1 MNKNKKRIIALAGV
15 TGMILSLSCH
25 LLDMPIQAKEASI
38 TLIKDPVYTDHDKVA
53 LFPETQDTKEDVSVQ
68 NHDIATDQN
77 ASAEAFCRLDAS
89 KLKRHHNTEN
99 TTDQSQKQQ
108 TVMAG
113 NVNTDADNTKNNPST
128 DQNAAGS
135 TTDFST
141 KDSKKDDLVS
151 TLLIPE
157 QWNIEITNCI
167 QTDSA
172 TSVQE
177 KPETDAS
184 DEKTEQ
190 TNGQTKEQSNDQT
203 SDQTETSAE
212 KTTEAKE
219 QDAAKKEQQKKKA
232 LQKKKKALQQKK
244 KALQQKK
251 KAVAKKKKQKRA
263 KACQVMAG
271 STTDRQILER
281 IVEAEAGGENRKG
294 KILVANVILNRV
306 RHKEFPNT
314 IKGVVFAHKGSRYQ
328 FSPIADGRYY
338 KVHVSGD
345 TKKAVRQALQGVDG
359 SKGALYF
366 MERRAADSSNVTWF
380 DTALTKLFRYGCHE
394 FYK

>member
-135 TTDFST
+135 TTDSST
-141 KDSKKDDLVS
+141 KDSKKDDSVS

-184 DEKTEQ
+184 GEKTEQ

-219 QDAAKKEQQKKKA
+219 QDAAKKE
-232 LQKKKKALQQKK
+232 
-244 KALQQKK
+244 QQKK

-345 TKKAVRQALQGVDG
+345 TKKAVSQALQGVDG

>member
-25 LLDMPIQAKEASI
+25 LLDMPIRAKEASI
-38 TLIKDPVYTDHDKVA
+38 TLIKDPVYTDYDKVA
-53 LFPETQDTKEDVSVQ
+53 LFPKTQDTKEDVSVQ

-135 TTDFST
+135 TTDSST
-141 KDSKKDDLVS
+141 KDSKKDDSVS
-151 TLLIPE
+151 ALLIPE
-157 QWNIEITNCI
+157 QWNIEIANCI
-167 QTDSA
+167 PTDS
-172 TSVQE
+172 TSSVQE

-203 SDQTETSAE
+203 SDQTSDQTETSAE
-212 KTTEAKE
+212 ETTEAKE

-232 LQKKKKALQQKK
+232 LQKKK

>member
-1 MNKNKKRIIALAGV
+1 M
-15 TGMILSLSCH
+15 
-25 LLDMPIQAKEASI
+25 
-38 TLIKDPVYTDHDKVA
+38 
-53 LFPETQDTKEDVSVQ
+53 
-68 NHDIATDQN
+68 
-77 ASAEAFCRLDAS
+77 
-89 KLKRHHNTEN
+89 
-99 TTDQSQKQQ
+99 
-108 TVMAG
+108 
-113 NVNTDADNTKNNPST
+113 
-128 DQNAAGS
+128 
-135 TTDFST
+135 
-141 KDSKKDDLVS
+141 
-151 TLLIPE
+151 
-157 QWNIEITNCI
+157 
-167 QTDSA
+167 
-172 TSVQE
+172 
-177 KPETDAS
+177 
-184 DEKTEQ
+184 
-190 TNGQTKEQSNDQT
+190 
-203 SDQTETSAE
+203 
-212 KTTEAKE
+212 
-219 QDAAKKEQQKKKA
+219 
-232 LQKKKKALQQKK
+232 
-244 KALQQKK
+244 QQKK

-366 MERRAADSSNVTWF
+366 MERRAADSLNVTWF

>member
-25 LLDMPIQAKEASI
+25 LLDMPIRAKEASI

-53 LFPETQDTKEDVSVQ
+53 LFSETQDTKEDVSVQ

-113 NVNTDADNTKNNPST
+113 NVNTDADNIKNNPST

-135 TTDFST
+135 TTDSST
-141 KDSKKDDLVS
+141 KDSKKDDSVS

-157 QWNIEITNCI
+157 QWNIEIANCI
-167 QTDSA
+167 PADS
-172 TSVQE
+172 TSSVQE

-203 SDQTETSAE
+203 SDQTSDQTETSAE
-212 KTTEAKE
+212 ETTEAKE

-232 LQKKKKALQQKK
+232 LQKKK

>member
-1 MNKNKKRIIALAGV
+1 MSKNKKRIIALAGV
-15 TGMILSLSCH
+15 AGMILSLSCH
-25 LLDMPIQAKEASI
+25 LLDVPIQAKEASI

-89 KLKRHHNTEN
+89 KLKRHNNTEN

-128 DQNAAGS
+128 DQNATGS
-135 TTDFST
+135 TTDPST
-141 KDSKKDDLVS
+141 KDSKKDDSVS

-157 QWNIEITNCI
+157 QWNIEIANCFS
-167 QTDSA
+167 TDSESP
-172 TSVQE
+172 TQE

-203 SDQTETSAE
+203 GDQTETSAE
-212 KTTEAKE
+212 ETTEAKE

-244 KALQQKK
+244 KA
-251 KAVAKKKKQKRA
+251 VAKKKKQKRA

-271 STTDRQILER
+271 SATDRQILER

>member
-25 LLDMPIQAKEASI
+25 LLDMPIRAKEASI
-38 TLIKDPVYTDHDKVA
+38 TLIKDPVYTDYDKVA
-53 LFPETQDTKEDVSVQ
+53 LFSETQDTKEDVSVQ

-113 NVNTDADNTKNNPST
+113 NVNTDADNIKNNPST

-135 TTDFST
+135 TTDSST
-141 KDSKKDDLVS
+141 KDSKKDDSVS

-157 QWNIEITNCI
+157 QWNIEIANCI
-167 QTDSA
+167 PTDS
-172 TSVQE
+172 TSSVQE

-203 SDQTETSAE
+203 SDQTSDQTETSAE
-212 KTTEAKE
+212 ETTEAKE

-232 LQKKKKALQQKK
+232 LQKKK

>member
-1 MNKNKKRIIALAGV
+1 M
-15 TGMILSLSCH
+15 
-25 LLDMPIQAKEASI
+25 
-38 TLIKDPVYTDHDKVA
+38 IKDPVYTDHDKVA

-135 TTDFST
+135 TTDSST
-141 KDSKKDDLVS
+141 KDSKKDDSVS

-203 SDQTETSAE
+203 SDQTSDQTETSAE

-219 QDAAKKEQQKKKA
+219 QDAAKKE
-232 LQKKKKALQQKK
+232 QQKK

-345 TKKAVRQALQGVDG
+345 TKKAVSQALQGVDG

>member
-15 TGMILSLSCH
+15 AGMILSLSCH
-25 LLDMPIQAKEASI
+25 LLDVPIQAKEASI

-77 ASAEAFCRLDAS
+77 VSAEAFCRLDAS
-89 KLKRHHNTEN
+89 KLKRHNNTEN

-128 DQNAAGS
+128 DQNATGS
-135 TTDFST
+135 TTDPST
-141 KDSKKDDLVS
+141 KDSKKDDSVS

-157 QWNIEITNCI
+157 QWNIEIANCFS
-167 QTDSA
+167 TDSESP
-172 TSVQE
+172 TQE

-203 SDQTETSAE
+203 GDQTETSAE
-212 KTTEAKE
+212 KITEAKE

-244 KALQQKK
+244 KA
-251 KAVAKKKKQKRA
+251 VAKKKKQKRA

-271 STTDRQILER
+271 SATDRQILER

>member
-25 LLDMPIQAKEASI
+25 LLDMPIRAKEASI

-53 LFPETQDTKEDVSVQ
+53 LFPKTQDTKEDVSVQ

-113 NVNTDADNTKNNPST
+113 NVNTDADNTKNNLST

-135 TTDFST
+135 TTDSST
-141 KDSKKDDLVS
+141 KDSKKDDSVS

-157 QWNIEITNCI
+157 QWNIEIANCI
-167 QTDSA
+167 PTDS
-172 TSVQE
+172 TSSVQE

-203 SDQTETSAE
+203 SDQTSDQTETSAE
-212 KTTEAKE
+212 ETTEAKE

-232 LQKKKKALQQKK
+232 LQKKK

>member
-135 TTDFST
+135 TTDSST
-141 KDSKKDDLVS
+141 KDSKKDDSVS

-157 QWNIEITNCI
+157 QWNI
-167 QTDSA
+167 
-172 TSVQE
+172 
-177 KPETDAS
+177 
-184 DEKTEQ
+184 
-190 TNGQTKEQSNDQT
+190 
-203 SDQTETSAE
+203 
-212 KTTEAKE
+212 
-219 QDAAKKEQQKKKA
+219 
-232 LQKKKKALQQKK
+232 
-244 KALQQKK
+244 
-251 KAVAKKKKQKRA
+251 
-263 KACQVMAG
+263 
-271 STTDRQILER
+271 
-281 IVEAEAGGENRKG
+281 
-294 KILVANVILNRV
+294 
-306 RHKEFPNT
+306 
-314 IKGVVFAHKGSRYQ
+314 
-328 FSPIADGRYY
+328 
-338 KVHVSGD
+338 
-345 TKKAVRQALQGVDG
+345 
-359 SKGALYF
+359 
-366 MERRAADSSNVTWF
+366 
-380 DTALTKLFRYGCHE
+380 
-394 FYK
+394 

>member
-25 LLDMPIQAKEASI
+25 LLDMPIRAKEASI
-38 TLIKDPVYTDHDKVA
+38 TLIKDPIYTDHDKVA
-53 LFPETQDTKEDVSVQ
+53 LFPETQATKEDVSVQ

-89 KLKRHHNTEN
+89 EFKRHQNTEN
-99 TTDQSQKQQ
+99 TIDQSKKQQ

-128 DQNAAGS
+128 DQNAAGGTTDSS
-135 TTDFST
+135 TT
-141 KDSKKDDLVS
+141 DSKKDDSVS

-172 TSVQE
+172 TSAQE
-177 KPETDAS
+177 KIETDAS

-212 KTTEAKE
+212 ETTEAKE
-219 QDAAKKEQQKKKA
+219 QDAAKKEQQKKMA
-232 LQKKKKALQQKK
+232 LKKKKKALRQR
-244 KALQQKK
+244 K
-251 KAVAKKKKQKRA
+251 KAVSKKKKQKRA

-271 STTDRQILER
+271 SSTDRQILER
-281 IVEAEAGGENRKG
+281 IVEAEAGGENQKG

-380 DTALTKLFRYGCHE
+380 DTALTRLFRYGCHE

>member
-25 LLDMPIQAKEASI
+25 LLDMPIRAKEASI

-53 LFPETQDTKEDVSVQ
+53 LFSETQDTKEDVSVQ

-99 TTDQSQKQQ
+99 TTDQSQRQQ

-113 NVNTDADNTKNNPST
+113 NVNTDADNTKNNLST

-135 TTDFST
+135 TTDSST
-141 KDSKKDDLVS
+141 KDSKKDDSVS

-157 QWNIEITNCI
+157 QWNIEIANCI
-167 QTDSA
+167 PTDSIS
-172 TSVQE
+172 SVQE

-190 TNGQTKEQSNDQT
+190 TNGQTKEQSNDQNSDQT

-212 KTTEAKE
+212 EITEAKE

-232 LQKKKKALQQKK
+232 LQKKK

-345 TKKAVRQALQGVDG
+345 TKKAVSQALQGVDG

>member
-25 LLDMPIQAKEASI
+25 LLDMPIRAKEASI
-38 TLIKDPVYTDHDKVA
+38 TLIKDPVYTDYDKVA
-53 LFPETQDTKEDVSVQ
+53 LFSETQDTKEDVSVQ

-113 NVNTDADNTKNNPST
+113 NVNTDADNIKNNPST

-135 TTDFST
+135 TTDSST
-141 KDSKKDDLVS
+141 KDSKKDDSVS

-157 QWNIEITNCI
+157 QWNIEIANCI
-167 QTDSA
+167 PADS
-172 TSVQE
+172 TSSVQE

-203 SDQTETSAE
+203 SDQTSDQTETSAE
-212 KTTEAKE
+212 ETTEAKE

-232 LQKKKKALQQKK
+232 LQKKK

-338 KVHVSGD
+338 KVHV
-345 TKKAVRQALQGVDG
+345 R
-359 SKGALYF
+359 
-366 MERRAADSSNVTWF
+366 
-380 DTALTKLFRYGCHE
+380 
-394 FYK
+394 

>member
-25 LLDMPIQAKEASI
+25 LLDMPIRAKEASI

-53 LFPETQDTKEDVSVQ
+53 LFPKTQDTKEDVSVQ

-135 TTDFST
+135 TTDSST
-141 KDSKKDDLVS
+141 KDSKKDDSVS

-167 QTDSA
+167 PTDS
-172 TSVQE
+172 TSSVQE

-212 KTTEAKE
+212 ETTEAKE

-232 LQKKKKALQQKK
+232 LQKKKKALQKK
-244 KALQQKK
+244 EKS
-251 KAVAKKKKQKRA
+251 R
-263 KACQVMAG
+263 
-271 STTDRQILER
+271 
-281 IVEAEAGGENRKG
+281 G
-294 KILVANVILNRV
+294 KE
-306 RHKEFPNT
+306 KE
-314 IKGVVFAHKGSRYQ
+314 
-328 FSPIADGRYY
+328 
-338 KVHVSGD
+338 
-345 TKKAVRQALQGVDG
+345 TKKSKSMSGYGRQHHGQTDLREDCR
-359 SKGALYF
+359 SRS
-366 MERRAADSSNVTWF
+366 RRREPKREDFSCQCDLKPRSAQRIS
-380 DTALTKLFRYGCHE
+380 
-394 FYK
+394 

>member
-25 LLDMPIQAKEASI
+25 LLDMPIRAKEASI

-53 LFPETQDTKEDVSVQ
+53 LFPKTQDTKEDVSVQ

-113 NVNTDADNTKNNPST
+113 NVNTDADNTKNNQST

-135 TTDFST
+135 TTDSST
-141 KDSKKDDLVS
+141 KDSKKDDSVS

-157 QWNIEITNCI
+157 QWNIEIANCI
-167 QTDSA
+167 PTDS
-172 TSVQE
+172 TSSVQE

-203 SDQTETSAE
+203 SDQTSDQTETSAE
-212 KTTEAKE
+212 ETTEAKE

-232 LQKKKKALQQKK
+232 LQKKK

-306 RHKEFPNT
+306 RHKECPNT

>member
-25 LLDMPIQAKEASI
+25 LLDMPIRAKEASI

-53 LFPETQDTKEDVSVQ
+53 LFPKTQDTKEDVSVQ

-113 NVNTDADNTKNNPST
+113 NVNTDADNTTNTPST

-135 TTDFST
+135 TTDSST
-141 KDSKKDDLVS
+141 KDSKKDDSVS

-167 QTDSA
+167 PTDS
-172 TSVQE
+172 TSSVQE

-184 DEKTEQ
+184 DEKTGQ
-190 TNGQTKEQSNDQT
+190 TNGQTKEQSDDQTSDQT

-212 KTTEAKE
+212 ETTEAKE
-219 QDAAKKEQQKKKA
+219 QDAAQKEQQKKKA
-232 LQKKKKALQQKK
+232 LQKKK

>member
-135 TTDFST
+135 TTDSST
-141 KDSKKDDLVS
+141 KDSKKDDSVS

-184 DEKTEQ
+184 GEKTEQ

-232 LQKKKKALQQKK
+232 LQK
-244 KALQQKK
+244 KK

-345 TKKAVRQALQGVDG
+345 TKKAVSQALQGVDG

>member
-25 LLDMPIQAKEASI
+25 LLDMPIRAKEASI

-53 LFPETQDTKEDVSVQ
+53 LFSETQDTKEDVSVQ

-77 ASAEAFCRLDAS
+77 ASAEAFCRLDTS

-113 NVNTDADNTKNNPST
+113 NVNTDADNTKNNPSM

-135 TTDFST
+135 TTDSST
-141 KDSKKDDLVS
+141 KDSKKDDSVS

-157 QWNIEITNCI
+157 QWNIEIANCI
-167 QTDSA
+167 PADSIS
-172 TSVQE
+172 SVQE

-190 TNGQTKEQSNDQT
+190 TNGQTKEQSNDQNSDQT

-212 KTTEAKE
+212 EITEAKE

-232 LQKKKKALQQKK
+232 LQKKK

>member
-25 LLDMPIQAKEASI
+25 LLDMPIRAKEASI

-53 LFPETQDTKEDVSVQ
+53 LFPKTQDTKEDVSVQ

-77 ASAEAFCRLDAS
+77 ASAEAFCRPDAS

-135 TTDFST
+135 TTDSST
-141 KDSKKDDLVS
+141 KDSKKDDSVS

-167 QTDSA
+167 PTDS
-172 TSVQE
+172 TSSVQE

-190 TNGQTKEQSNDQT
+190 TNGQTKEQSDDQTSDQT

-212 KTTEAKE
+212 ETTEAKE

-232 LQKKKKALQQKK
+232 LQKKK

>member
-25 LLDMPIQAKEASI
+25 LLDMPIRAKEASI

-53 LFPETQDTKEDVSVQ
+53 LFPKTQDTKEDVSVQ
-68 NHDIATDQN
+68 NHDIATNQN

-135 TTDFST
+135 TTDSST
-141 KDSKKDDLVS
+141 KDSKKDDSVS

-157 QWNIEITNCI
+157 QWNIEIANCI
-167 QTDSA
+167 PADSIS
-172 TSVQE
+172 SVQE

-190 TNGQTKEQSNDQT
+190 TNGQTKEQSNDQNSDQT

-212 KTTEAKE
+212 ETTEAKE

-244 KALQQKK
+244 KA
-251 KAVAKKKKQKRA
+251 VAKKKKQKMRKLNTANNSGRTPHTKNGKA
-263 KACQVMAG
+263 KQIATVKNKIQGWTFHNNAIKRISHKVIPNIPTTNG
-271 STTDRQILER
+271 KNSTFPVCISTD
-281 IVEAEAGGENRKG
+281 
-294 KILVANVILNRV
+294 
-306 RHKEFPNT
+306 
-314 IKGVVFAHKGSRYQ
+314 VF
-328 FSPIADGRYY
+328 
-338 KVHVSGD
+338 
-345 TKKAVRQALQGVDG
+345 
-359 SKGALYF
+359 
-366 MERRAADSSNVTWF
+366 
-380 DTALTKLFRYGCHE
+380 
-394 FYK
+394 

>member
-25 LLDMPIQAKEASI
+25 LLDMPIRAKEASI
-38 TLIKDPVYTDHDKVA
+38 TLIKDPVYTDYDKVA
-53 LFPETQDTKEDVSVQ
+53 LFPKTQDTKEDVSVQ

-99 TTDQSQKQQ
+99 TIDQSQKQQ

-135 TTDFST
+135 TTNSST
-141 KDSKKDDLVS
+141 KDSKMDDSVS

-157 QWNIEITNCI
+157 QWNIEIANCI
-167 QTDSA
+167 PTDS
-172 TSVQE
+172 TSSVQE

-212 KTTEAKE
+212 ETTEAKE

-232 LQKKKKALQQKK
+232 LQKKKKV
-244 KALQQKK
+244 
-251 KAVAKKKKQKRA
+251 VAKKKKQKRA

>member
-1 MNKNKKRIIALAGV
+1 MNKNKKRIIALVGV
-15 TGMILSLSCH
+15 AGMILSLSCH
-25 LLDMPIQAKEASI
+25 LLDVPIQAKEASI

-89 KLKRHHNTEN
+89 KLKRHNNTEN

-128 DQNAAGS
+128 DQNATGS
-135 TTDFST
+135 TTDPST
-141 KDSKKDDLVS
+141 KDSKKDDSVS

-157 QWNIEITNCI
+157 QWNIEIANCFS
-167 QTDSA
+167 TDSESP
-172 TSVQE
+172 TQE

-203 SDQTETSAE
+203 GDQTETSAE

-244 KALQQKK
+244 KA
-251 KAVAKKKKQKRA
+251 VAKKKKQKRA

-271 STTDRQILER
+271 SATDRQILER

>member
-1 MNKNKKRIIALAGV
+1 MNKNKKRVLALAGV
-15 TGMILSLSCH
+15 TGMILSLSCY
-25 LLDMPIQAKEASI
+25 LLDMPIQAEEASI

-53 LFPETQDTKEDVSVQ
+53 LFPETQDTKKNVSVQ
-68 NHDIATDQN
+68 EQNDTTDQN
-77 ASAEAFCRLDAS
+77 ASTEAFCRLDAS
-89 KLKRHHNTEN
+89 LSDYQQDTKRNS
-99 TTDQSQKQQ
+99 DQTQNKQ

-113 NVNTDADNTKNNPST
+113 NVNTDTDNKADNQSL
-128 DQNAAGS
+128 DQKAAGS
-135 TTDFST
+135 TA
-141 KDSKKDDLVS
+141 DSSKADAKKEDTVS

-157 QWNIEITNCI
+157 QWNIEIANRI
-167 QTDSA
+167 STDSVSSA
-172 TSVQE
+172 QE
-177 KPETDAS
+177 KSETDGS
-184 DEKTEQ
+184 NEKTEQ
-190 TNGQTKEQSNDQT
+190 TDGQNKEKSNEQT
-203 SDQTETSAE
+203 AEQTEASAKE
-212 KTTEAKE
+212 TTDAKE
-219 QDAAKKEQQKKKA
+219 QDAAKKEQQKKIA

-244 KALQQKK
+244 KA
-251 KAVAKKKKQKRA
+251 AAKKKKQKRA

-271 STTDRQILER
+271 SATDRQILER
-281 IVEAEAGGENRKG
+281 IVEAEAGGENQKG

-380 DTALTKLFRYGCHE
+380 DTALTRLFRYGCHE

>member
-25 LLDMPIQAKEASI
+25 LLDMPIRAKEASI

-53 LFPETQDTKEDVSVQ
+53 LFPKTQDTKEDVSVQ

-135 TTDFST
+135 TTDSST
-141 KDSKKDDLVS
+141 KDSKKDDSVS

-157 QWNIEITNCI
+157 QWNIEIANCI
-167 QTDSA
+167 PTDS
-172 TSVQE
+172 TSSVQE

-203 SDQTETSAE
+203 SDQTSDQTETSAE
-212 KTTEAKE
+212 ETTEAKE
-219 QDAAKKEQQKKKA
+219 QDAAKKE
-232 LQKKKKALQQKK
+232 
-244 KALQQKK
+244 QQKK

>member
-15 TGMILSLSCH
+15 AGMILSLSCH
-25 LLDMPIQAKEASI
+25 LLDVPIQAKEASI

-77 ASAEAFCRLDAS
+77 ASAEAFCRLDDS
-89 KLKRHHNTEN
+89 KLKCHNNTEN

-128 DQNAAGS
+128 DQNATGS
-135 TTDFST
+135 TTDPST
-141 KDSKKDDLVS
+141 KDSKKDDSVS

-157 QWNIEITNCI
+157 QWNIEIANCFS
-167 QTDSA
+167 TDS
-172 TSVQE
+172 TSSVQE

-184 DEKTEQ
+184 DEETEQ

-203 SDQTETSAE
+203 GDQTETSAE

-244 KALQQKK
+244 KAM
-251 KAVAKKKKQKRA
+251 AKKKKQKRA

-271 STTDRQILER
+271 SATDRQILER